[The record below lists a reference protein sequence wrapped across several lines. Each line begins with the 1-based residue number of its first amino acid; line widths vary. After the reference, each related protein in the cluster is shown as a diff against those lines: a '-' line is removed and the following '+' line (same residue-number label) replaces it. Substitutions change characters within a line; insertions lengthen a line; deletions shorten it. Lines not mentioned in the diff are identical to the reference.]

1 MLYGQMFISTR
12 QLRAIANTPNTYVT
26 TKDEQ
31 FTRKIKSLN
40 AKHEGY
46 DYSSVIW
53 QFKGHG
59 YVLEGSSDVCIM
71 QLFEASG
78 HATTLMLRTYN
89 GTLSYYRASVIVPNI
104 CNKWFQLNII
114 YDVEANQLEVY
125 INRVLKFK
133 ASSQGGKFHYFK
145 FGVYAQDDDS
155 NYMKS
160 LWKRIKVLKKNGK
173 I

>member
-1 MLYGQMFISTR
+1 MEFISCGC
-12 QLRAIANTPNTYVT
+12 LRRTSLISPPV
-26 TKDEQ
+26 EQ
-31 FTRKIKSLN
+31 IPVRCTEIRM
-40 AKHEGY
+40 HGH
-46 DYSSVIW
+46 DYSSAVW
-53 QFKGHG
+53 QFEGHG
-59 YVLEGSSDVCIM
+59 FVLEGMSDVCIM

-78 HATTLMLRTYN
+78 HVTTLMLRTYN
-89 GTLSYYRASVIVPNI
+89 GILSYYRALVIVPNI

-133 ASSQGGKFHYFK
+133 APGQGGKFHYFM
-145 FGVYAQDDDS
+145 FGVYALDDDS

-160 LWKRIKVLKKNGK
+160 PWKGIKVPKKNEK